1 MKTSNKT
8 SRSMRARSL
17 KILERMIL
25 GLAAKMATLTW
36 KKSKRLTWHLH
47 LIKWLHSK
55 IRHLLTTLYC
65 NHVTTVETG
74 LSSLKS
80 QTNIC
85 KYGIEHWPCKDD
97 TKSWRQVC
105 FMHPKTQSNCLTML
119 FDDEMPGLISRMH
132 LQFMPAWRGLLVFEI
147 AQSSPVGIPSKLG
160 C

>member
-8 SRSMRARSL
+8 SWSMRARSL

-55 IRHLLTTLYC
+55 IRHLLTTIYC
-65 NHVTTVETG
+65 NHVTTIETG

-85 KYGIEHWPCKDD
+85 KYGIEHWPCKDN

-105 FMHPKTQSNCLTML
+105 FMHPKTQSNSLTKL

-132 LQFMPAWRGLLVFEI
+132 LQFMPAWQGLLVFEV